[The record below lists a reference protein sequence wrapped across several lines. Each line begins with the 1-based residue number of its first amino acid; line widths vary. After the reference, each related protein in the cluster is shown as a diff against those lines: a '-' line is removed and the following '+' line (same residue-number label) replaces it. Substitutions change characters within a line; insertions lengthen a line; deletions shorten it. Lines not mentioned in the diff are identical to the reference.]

1 MNQWMEQIGKFGWVR
16 ELVVEGSDLSLRD
29 RFKLYLRIALLLL
42 AVIWTVVGVLLA
54 VTPEKY
60 ISHWTL
66 ILPGAGSGAQVS
78 LDSLGQASAS
88 SNSPYSSSA
97 IDPRENY
104 KAIVLSD
111 VVIAAAAASL
121 DKTSAAFGKPK
132 LKLPT
137 QTGLMVFSSQ
147 ALTAEDAQ
155 AKAWA
160 LYQALQSTLDEL
172 RDNEIHM
179 REEGVRK
186 GLDGFATK
194 VGQSQRNI
202 IAYQSERGLV
212 SLDQF
217 KELAISSERLRQKRI
232 GSVSKLQGIEA
243 RERKLIEYLGLTAS
257 QAGDVLKLKNDQ
269 LYQELLV
276 NDTTLHAEAIRLSGI
291 LGDRHPR
298 LVALRQEQEQVRVA
312 MNERCRVLIDNCG
325 TRLMRML
332 SADDVDGRAQLMQ
345 QLISLASDAEGLRE
359 ELRSLD
365 HELVIW
371 DKRLEESKQDAAKL
385 AELNR
390 EHQLASAV
398 FTSAMARM
406 DVGKADIYSAYPLLQ
421 ILAKPSLPSSPDRV
435 GFLLTLV
442 GGAAASLSVLI
453 GLGLL
458 WVRKPILSKI
468 LTKK

>member
-1 MNQWMEQIGKFGWVR
+1 MNQWMDQIGKFGWLR
-16 ELVVEGSDLSLRD
+16 DLVVEGSHLTLRQ
-29 RFKLYLRIALLLL
+29 RFKLYLRITLVALGL
-42 AVIWTVVGVLLA
+42 IWALVVVLIML
-54 VTPEKY
+54 TPKKY
-60 ISHWTL
+60 VSEWTL

-88 SNSPYSSSA
+88 SNSPYASSA

-104 KAIVLSD
+104 KAIALSE
-111 VVIAAAAASL
+111 VVIAKAAESL
-121 DKTSAAFGKPK
+121 GYSSGAFGRPK
-132 LKLPT
+132 MKLPT

-147 ALTAEDAQ
+147 ALTAEDAR

-160 LYQALQSTLDEL
+160 LYNSLQSTLSQL
-172 RDNEIHM
+172 RDDEIRM
-179 REEGVRK
+179 REQGVRK
-186 GLDGFATK
+186 GLDGFASK

-217 KELAISSERLRQKRI
+217 KELAVSSERLRQKRI
-232 GSVSKLQGIEA
+232 GNVSELQGIEA

-269 LYQELLV
+269 FYQELLV
-276 NDTTLHAEAIRLSGI
+276 NESRLGAERIRLSGI
-291 LGDRHPR
+291 LGERHPR
-298 LVALRQEQEQVRVA
+298 LRALLQEQGRVREA
-312 MNERCRVLIDNCG
+312 MKQRCTALIGQCDEE
-325 TRLMRML
+325 MMMKL

-365 HELVIW
+365 EELAVW
-371 DKRLEESKQDAAKL
+371 EKRLEESKQDAAEL

-398 FTSAMARM
+398 FTSAVARM
-406 DVGKADIYSAYPLLQ
+406 DVGKADIYSAYPLVQ
-421 ILAKPSLPSSPDRV
+421 ILVEPSLPPAPDRV
-435 GFLLTLV
+435 GPLLIIV
-442 GGAAASLSVLI
+442 GGVAASLCVLM

-458 WVRKPILSKI
+458 WVRKPILNKL